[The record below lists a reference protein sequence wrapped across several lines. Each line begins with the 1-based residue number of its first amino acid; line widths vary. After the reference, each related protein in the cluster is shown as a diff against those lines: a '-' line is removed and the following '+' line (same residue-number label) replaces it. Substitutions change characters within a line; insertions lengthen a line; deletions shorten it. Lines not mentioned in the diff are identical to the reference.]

1 MPCGLKRATLAHRD
15 VTGDL
20 DGKRGQDSIA
30 TQLRQQ
36 PGRLIVT
43 AAGCKRQRPVKSQ
56 RTLNRR
62 KATGRK
68 QPFESLGIVL
78 QGIIDSCVARRRP
91 VSIQLTHARTNQL
104 CIRLLLLPPYSCRHG
119 LGASFIHAPGQFAE
133 SKQGQ

>member
-43 AAGCKRQRPVKSQ
+43 AAGCKRQRPIKSQ

-78 QGIIDSCVARRRP
+78 EGIIDACVARRRP

-119 LGASFIHAPGQFAE
+119 LDASTIHAPGQFAE